1 MGYLIKKTNFFIER
15 EIATA
20 HSAKGC
26 AVKGTI
32 LLIKILLKF
41 KIDIADTNNNA
52 SLDDDFNFES
62 KF

>member
-1 MGYLIKKTNFFIER
+1 MVISLKKQTSLYRER

-20 HSAKGC
+20 RPAKGC
-26 AVKGTI
+26 AGKGTI

-52 SLDDDFNFES
+52 SLDDDF
-62 KF
+62 